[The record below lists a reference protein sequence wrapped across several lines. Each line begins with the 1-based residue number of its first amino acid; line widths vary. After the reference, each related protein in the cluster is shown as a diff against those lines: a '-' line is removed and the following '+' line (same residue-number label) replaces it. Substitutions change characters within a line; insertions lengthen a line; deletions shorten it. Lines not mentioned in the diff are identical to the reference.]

1 MHYKILIRMLIIF
14 TIILITG
21 CSVIK
26 NFVYHPDIN
35 QGNYFTIKD
44 ISTIKLGMNKEQ
56 ITYILGTPMIKEPFG
71 VQKWYYIFYK
81 KISHQKTKQKTLIL
95 TFNEKSILIKIDQK
109 IN

>member
-1 MHYKILIRMLIIF
+1 MHYKILIHILIIF

-21 CSVIK
+21 CSIIK

-35 QGNYFTIKD
+35 QGNYFNLKD
-44 ISTIKLGMNKEQ
+44 ILTIKLGMNKEQ

-81 KISHQKTKQKTLIL
+81 KNSHQKTKQKTLIL
-95 TFNEKSILIKIDQK
+95 TFNEKSILIKIDKK